1 MKIANMKQRDAVE
14 PLWQHLAV
22 DVIVPN
28 LDVLGILEAAPVQSQ
43 QLERCSND
51 RVHRIPVFNVK
62 RVGPL
67 SEDLSF
73 VICLDP

>member
-1 MKIANMKQRDAVE
+1 MKITDMKQRDAVE

-22 DVIVPN
+22 DVIVPD

-51 RVHRIPVFNVK
+51 HVDRIPVFNVK
-62 RVGPL
+62 RIAPL

-73 VICLDP
+73 VLCLDP